1 MGQTLLVHAVAS
13 GVGTAAIQLAR
24 AAGARVF
31 GFFLE
36 LRPPSVVARERLN
49 LVLDEPVPVHLDYRT
64 AFTEPKARTQFRR
77 DIYGRDARIWK
88 ALENAGVALRAVR
101 S

>member
-1 MGQTLLVHAVAS
+1 MIQDSHNVIPVGMAVLLHVLVFGSLLVV
-13 GVGTAAIQLAR
+13 IDWQR
-24 AAGARVF
+24 
-31 GFFLE
+31 
-36 LRPPSVVARERLN
+36 REQTI
-49 LVLDEPVPVHLDYRT
+49 VPLDEPVPVHLDYRT